1 MNHPITPAG
10 GQPANLPAE
19 TSATL
24 DGLVNVRIPYAYD
37 PMNALI
43 SIGKRAADLAERI
56 DPPADDETGEI
67 PAIGRPIRP
76 EEIRDLNFRIL
87 TEAIRISCVKVR
99 QAERISLLRGSLE
112 HWLEKA
118 RDQAAQPIA
127 DMQARVKVALTLA
140 AGAEEEFNDWSA
152 NFAAHPSGQAAFR
165 KAAAASA
172 VQAIKAKAF
181 DDLVQIIHCSGLDL
195 DEIAGQQALIRQ
207 DREGDRL
214 ADLAIQEAR
223 AAADQ
228 KGGNQ

>member
-56 DPPADDETGEI
+56 DPAADDETGEI
-67 PAIGRPIRP
+67 PAARPIRAD
-76 EEIRDLNFRIL
+76 EIRDLNFRIL
-87 TEAIRISCVKVR
+87 TEAIRISFVKVR
-99 QAERISLLRGSLE
+99 QGERISLLRGSLE

-195 DEIAGQQALIRQ
+195 DEIAGQQALIRK
-207 DREGDRL
+207 DREADRL

-228 KGGNQ
+228 KGGNR